1 MLTAATT
8 TARLCAAV
16 LAAAALLAACGG
28 REPAERPGM
37 EAAPGESAAMAED
50 ARPDMEPLITGP
62 RSEDGLQAIL
72 GTGDLAVGVNRVGF
86 VLTSPDGI
94 VTGPVTVTSGYE
106 GPEGGGVSETA
117 EMVFQPWPYGT
128 RGLHTAEL
136 RFDRAGTWKLDIS
149 TPAPDGS
156 ASRAELSFEVAEAT
170 AAPANGAPAPLTES
184 KTIDDVD
191 SLDQITTGSLQDPDL
206 YRVSLDEAVR
216 SGLPTVV
223 VFASPAFCINAVC
236 GPQVE
241 VLTQLKDKYSG
252 RANFVHVDFYDNP
265 AEIQGDLDKGV
276 ISPAVVEWGLPSI
289 EWTFVI
295 DRKGVVATRFEAFAT
310 FEEVEAALLDAL

>member
-1 MLTAATT
+1 M
-8 TARLCAAV
+8 V
-16 LAAAALLAACGG
+16 
-28 REPAERPGM
+28 EEV
-37 EAAPGESAAMAED
+37 
-50 ARPDMEPLITGP
+50 RPDREPLITGP

-72 GTGDLAVGVNRVGF
+72 GTGDLGVGVNRVGF

-94 VTGPVTVTSGYE
+94 VADPVTVTSSYDGTE
-106 GPEGGGVSETA
+106 SETV
-117 EMVFQPWPYGT
+117 EMVYRPWPYGT

-149 TPAPDGS
+149 TSAPGES
-156 ASRAELSFEVAEAT
+156 ARRAELSFEVADAT
-170 AAPANGAPAPLTES
+170 SAPANGAPAPLSRS
-184 KTIDDVD
+184 KTVDDVA
-191 SLDQITTGSLQDPDL
+191 SLDEITTGSLQDADL
-206 YRVSLDEAVR
+206 YQLSLDEAAR

-223 VFASPAFCINAVC
+223 VFASPAFCTNAVC

-241 VLTQLKDKYSG
+241 VLTQIKEKYSG

-276 ISPAVVEWGLPSI
+276 ISPTVIEWGLPSI

-295 DRKGVVATRFEAFAT
+295 DREGVVSTRFEAFAT
-310 FEEVEAALLDAL
+310 FDEVEAALLDAL